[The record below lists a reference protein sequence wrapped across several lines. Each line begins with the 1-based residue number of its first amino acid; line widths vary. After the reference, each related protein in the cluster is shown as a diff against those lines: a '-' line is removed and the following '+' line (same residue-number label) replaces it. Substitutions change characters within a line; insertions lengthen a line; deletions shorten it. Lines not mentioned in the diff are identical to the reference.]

1 MGTDTV
7 NEQDRAQIQRIA
19 RVAGITGPKQARR
32 DPASWAGEGAAIYCR
47 ISKATDED
55 QTGVERQERICRDV
69 AERLR
74 LQVASGHAFIDNN
87 RSAWQ
92 RNRKRPGWDRMMQA
106 IKSGRVRHVVI
117 YHADRLTRQPPDL
130 EELLANAEEHHVTLH
145 GQAGGRDLSDPDD
158 RFILRMEVAHAC
170 RSSDDTSRRVRDG
183 LADRAREGKPHSGK
197 RRFGYDKT
205 GTRIIEAE
213 AETVKWVFLQYLK
226 GKTVHWIKTRLNEQN
241 IPTALGRKWQ
251 HQTVL
256 SLLDCHH
263 VAGLRVYRGVEIGPG
278 SWPAIIPVGMF
289 REVQERRGY
298 RAAAGRAKA
307 EAERTGKY
315 YTLRSLVWCTA
326 CGVRMAGGTNKGRPT
341 YQCSAER
348 DGKACR
354 RRISASVLEPFA
366 ADAAIRML
374 THLDVTGREAA
385 AVLSSDDADTI
396 AADQEQLTEAAR
408 MWARKQ
414 ISKAEYEVMRKE
426 ISERIKTA
434 QRKAIVRPAVEV
446 LEGMTGPGAEAAW
459 RTLEQQGDH
468 ERINALYRFL
478 FAAVRIDASSTRG
491 RAVDYSRIDIEP
503 NPAD

>member
-7 NEQDRAQIQRIA
+7 NELDRAQIQRLA

-32 DPASWAGEGAAIYCR
+32 DPASWVGEGAAIYCR
-47 ISKATDED
+47 ISKTHDED

-74 LQVASGHAFIDNN
+74 LQVASGNAYIDNN

-92 RNRKRPGWDRMMQA
+92 RDRKRPGWDKLLAA
-106 IKSGRVRHVVI
+106 IESGQVRHVII
-117 YHADRLTRQPPDL
+117 YHADRLLRQPQDL
-130 EELLANAEEHHVTLH
+130 EVLLSKTEEHHVILH

-170 RSSDDTSRRVRDG
+170 RSSDDTSRRVRDT
-183 LADRAREGKPHSGK
+183 LAERASAGKPHSGK

-205 GTRIIEAE
+205 GTKIIEEE
-213 AETVKWVFLQYLK
+213 AKTVRWIFTQYLK
-226 GKTVHWIKTRLNEQN
+226 GKTVHWIKTQLNDQN
-241 IPTALGRKWQ
+241 IPTALGKKWQ

-263 VAGLRVYRGVEIGPG
+263 MAGLRVFRGVEIGPG
-278 SWPAIIPVGMF
+278 TWPAIIPVGTF
-289 REVQERRGY
+289 REAQERRGY

-307 EAERTGKY
+307 EATRSGKF

-341 YQCSAER
+341 YQCNSER
-348 DGKACR
+348 DGKTCR

-385 AVLSSDDADTI
+385 AVLSSSEADTI
-396 AADQEQLTEAAR
+396 AADQEQLTEAA
-408 MWARKQ
+408 
-414 ISKAEYEVMRKE
+414 
-426 ISERIKTA
+426 
-434 QRKAIVRPAVEV
+434 
-446 LEGMTGPGAEAAW
+446 
-459 RTLEQQGDH
+459 
-468 ERINALYRFL
+468 
-478 FAAVRIDASSTRG
+478 
-491 RAVDYSRIDIEP
+491 
-503 NPAD
+503 